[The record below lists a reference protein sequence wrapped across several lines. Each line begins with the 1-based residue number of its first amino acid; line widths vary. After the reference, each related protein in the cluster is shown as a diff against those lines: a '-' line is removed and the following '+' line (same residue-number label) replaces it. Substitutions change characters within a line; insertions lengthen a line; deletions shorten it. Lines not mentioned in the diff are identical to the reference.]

1 VSFFCKAC
9 GRQRAGCTADGE
21 EVCDE
26 CRPTQ
31 AGRALLLLLNFE
43 QCEIDGDDIVNL
55 ENVLDEAQNEPPL
68 GEADGSF
75 TEGRWTALRVLAKAA
90 RNFNAALENVQL
102 STSEPRP

>member
-1 VSFFCKAC
+1 MAC
-9 GRQRAGCTADGE
+9 ARQRAGSPAYGE

-31 AGRALLLLLNFE
+31 AGRALLLLASFKK
-43 QCEIDGDDIVNL
+43 CEVDGDDIVNL

-75 TEGRWTALRVLAKAA
+75 TEGRWTALCILAKAA
-90 RNFNAALENVQL
+90 RNFNAALENVEL